1 MFGVAIG
8 KVWTEVEGSLST
20 LQGES
25 LSDGS
30 LVVSGETNDELAQR
44 RKLKGA

>member
-1 MFGVAIG
+1 VQ
-8 KVWTEVEGSLST
+8 GSLSM

-30 LVVSGETNDELAQR
+30 LVVSGQSNDELAQR

>member
-1 MFGVAIG
+1 M
-8 KVWTEVEGSLST
+8 WSEVEGSLSN

-25 LSDGS
+25 LQDGP
-30 LVVSGETNDELAQR
+30 LVVSGESNDELAQR

>member
-1 MFGVAIG
+1 L
-8 KVWTEVEGSLST
+8 E
-20 LQGES
+20 
-25 LSDGS
+25 DGS